1 MNEFTQTDCLA
12 LHDNLFKLIGKDWM
26 LVTAGDQK
34 SYNTMTAS
42 WGGAGVLWNKNVA
55 FTFIRPQ
62 RYTLPFM
69 EANDYYTLSF
79 YPEDMRS
86 ALSYCGA
93 KSGRNVDKAKETG
106 LIPVFDEKAPYFSQ
120 ARLVLVCKKLY
131 AQDLTPSCF
140 IDKTLDNNYKE
151 KDYHKMFIGEIV
163 KVLIKN

>member
-1 MNEFTQTDCLA
+1 MNGFTQTDCLS

-79 YPEDMRS
+79 YPEAMRS
-86 ALSYCGA
+86 ALSYCGT
-93 KSGRNVDKAKETG
+93 KSGRDVDKAKETG
-106 LIPVFDEKAPYFSQ
+106 LIPVSTKKRHTLHRPVWCLCAKSYMRRTLPPTALSTK
-120 ARLVLVCKKLY
+120 RLTATIKKKI
-131 AQDLTPSCF
+131 T
-140 IDKTLDNNYKE
+140 
-151 KDYHKMFIGEIV
+151 
-163 KVLIKN
+163 IKCLLAKL